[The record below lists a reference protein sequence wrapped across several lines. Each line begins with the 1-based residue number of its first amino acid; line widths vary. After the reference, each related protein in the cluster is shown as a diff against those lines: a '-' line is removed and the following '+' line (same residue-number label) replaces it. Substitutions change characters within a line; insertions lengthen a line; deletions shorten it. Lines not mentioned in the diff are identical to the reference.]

1 VSPTETRILDA
12 AKRCCER
19 WGFQRVTV
27 DDIAQVAH
35 VSRAT
40 LYRLFPGGKDIL
52 FEALRVREIDEF
64 FMVLRAE
71 VEGADT
77 LEDLLVRAVVCA
89 TRELRSDEH
98 LAIMLASEPGETLSQ
113 LTVAGLP
120 RITRVASAYLV
131 PLATPFLDRATARA
145 LVDVLARLTISYFL
159 APSDDVDLG
168 DEASARAFLHPFV
181 VAPAH
186 VPHPTPQ
193 IIRS

>member
-1 VSPTETRILDA
+1 MRILDA
-12 AKRCCER
+12 AKGCCEH
-19 WGFQRVTV
+19 WGFERVTV
-27 DDIAQVAH
+27 DDIANEAR

-64 FMVLRAE
+64 FKVLRAE
-71 VEGADT
+71 VEGIDD
-77 LEDLLVRAVVCA
+77 LEELLVRSVVCA
-89 TRELRSDEH
+89 TRELRADKH

-120 RITRVASAYLV
+120 RITRVASGYLV
-131 PLATPFLDRATARA
+131 PLALPFLDRATAQL

-168 DEASARAFLHPFV
+168 DEASARTFLRPFIPV
-181 VAPAH
+181 SVHHTAPQTSGVEA
-186 VPHPTPQ
+186 P
-193 IIRS
+193 